1 MRTVGEMGILEA
13 VNLVAIG
20 LAGGIITSIVGG
32 ASLVTF
38 PALLATGLS
47 PVAAAI
53 VNLVALMPANLS
65 AAWWDRSQLPVFGR
79 DMWLL
84 IGVTLAGAVAGAWLL
99 LLTPEALFTQLV
111 PLLLAMSTVLFAYA
125 GHIAQW
131 IERRSASAAAADRS
145 RWSITLAA
153 MAPISI
159 YCGYFGA
166 GAGVMILAV
175 LMVVMQGD
183 YRAANAIKN
192 LLAGA
197 NCLLAS
203 LIYAMQGAVAWA
215 PVLAMTVGALVGAV
229 IGIRLLRIAPRHAMR
244 RAVIWLSA
252 ILTVVFAWKYW
263 L

>member
-1 MRTVGEMGILEA
+1 MGVLEV
-13 VNLVAIG
+13 VNLAGIG
-20 LAGGIITSIVGG
+20 FVGGIITSIVGG

-65 AAWWDRSQLPVFGR
+65 AAWWDRSHLPDWNR
-79 DMWLL
+79 DMWRL
-84 IGVTLAGAVAGAWLL
+84 IAVTLAGAVAGAWLL

-111 PLLLAMSTVLFAYA
+111 PLLLALSTVLFAYA

-131 IERRSASAAAADRS
+131 IEARSASATAADRS
-145 RWSITLAA
+145 RWTITLAA

-166 GAGVMILAV
+166 GAGVMILAI

-192 LLAGA
+192 LLAGV

-203 LIYAMQGAVAWA
+203 AIYAMEGAVAWGS
-215 PVLAMTVGALVGAV
+215 VVAMAAGAVVGAV
-229 IGIRLLRIAPRHAMR
+229 IGVRILRIAPRRAMR
-244 RAVIWLSA
+244 RTVIGLSA
-252 ILTVVFAWKYW
+252 ILTLVFAWKYW

>member
-1 MRTVGEMGILEA
+1 MGVLE
-13 VNLVAIG
+13 VVSLIAIG
-20 LAGGIITSIVGG
+20 LAGGIVTSLVGG

-65 AAWWDRSQLPVFGR
+65 AAWWDRSQLPAFGR
-79 DMWLL
+79 DVWLL
-84 IGVTLAGAVAGAWLL
+84 LAVTLAGAVVGAWLL
-99 LLTPEALFTQLV
+99 LVTPEALFTRLV

-131 IERRSASAAAADRS
+131 IESRSTSTASAQRS
-145 RWSITLAA
+145 RWTITHAA
-153 MAPISI
+153 MVPISI

-175 LMVVMQGD
+175 LMVVVQGD
-183 YRAANAIKN
+183 YRSANAIKN

-197 NCLLAS
+197 NCLVAS
-203 LIYAMQGAVAWA
+203 LIYAIEGAVVWGA
-215 PVLAMTVGALVGAV
+215 VLAMTVGALVGAV
-229 IGIRLLRIAPRHAMR
+229 IGIRIVRIAPRQTMR
-244 RAVIWLSA
+244 RVVIWLSGV
-252 ILTVVFAWKYW
+252 LTLAFAWKYW